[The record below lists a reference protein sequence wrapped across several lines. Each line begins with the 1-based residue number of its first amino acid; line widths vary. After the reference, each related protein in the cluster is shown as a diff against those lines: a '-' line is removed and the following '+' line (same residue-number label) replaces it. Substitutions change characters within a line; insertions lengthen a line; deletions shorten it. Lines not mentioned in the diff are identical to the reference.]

1 MHCFEYYTAKILSKL
16 FHNHEMLIN
25 YYRSRGTKIGTGCLI
40 CTDLSSNDSVL
51 LDIGNDV
58 VISTDVKFVL
68 HDFSISRCI
77 KGKSNLFGKIKIGNN
92 SFIGSGSVLLYG
104 VELGNNVIVA
114 AGSVVTK
121 SFREENIILGGNPA
135 HVIGSWDAFRKKYEA
150 NATNVGEFIEDAI
163 KNPDMLVKR

>member
-1 MHCFEYYTAKILSKL
+1 MHKRKIQ
-16 FHNHEMLIN
+16 LI
-25 YYRSRGTKIGTGCLI
+25 R
-40 CTDLSSNDSVL
+40 
-51 LDIGNDV
+51 
-58 VISTDVKFVL
+58 
-68 HDFSISRCI
+68 
-77 KGKSNLFGKIKIGNN
+77 KIKIGNN

-135 HVIGSWDAFRKKYEA
+135 HVIGSWDAFRKKYET

-163 KNPDMLVKR
+163 KNPHMLVKR